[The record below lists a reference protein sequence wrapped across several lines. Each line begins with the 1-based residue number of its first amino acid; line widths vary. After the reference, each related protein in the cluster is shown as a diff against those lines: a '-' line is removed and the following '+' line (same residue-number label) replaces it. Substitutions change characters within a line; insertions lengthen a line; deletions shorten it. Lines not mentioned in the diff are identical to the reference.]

1 MSRDSAGNLMYMSRG
16 MDNIFVLAPF
26 LRTIKRW

>member
-1 MSRDSAGNLMYMSRG
+1 MSRVTAVILMYMSRG
-16 MDNIFVLAPF
+16 IDIIFVLAPF